1 MFSNLFTPSEHSL
14 MRIRGLRMG
23 TDTARVHWYP
33 WLMLVWSIWI
43 FITPMYQAKY
53 FPNWLWPTL
62 VSYAVF
68 LVLFHRMHYRDRR
81 RVFACAM
88 AVAFLGFA
96 VTPFNPGAQG
106 YLVYACAYLA
116 FTAPPAR
123 ALTWMVGILA
133 LYAVEWVWLGYPV
146 IYVGTAIA
154 IGIVVGLMNISG
166 MQKALAD
173 AALSLSHD
181 EVRRLAALAERE
193 RIGRDLHD
201 LLGHT
206 LSLVALKTD
215 LAAKLLARGDDPA
228 MRDAARREIAEVSRV
243 ARDALAQVRAAVTG
257 IRAAGIA
264 AELVSARLLLECDGV
279 AFVSEIEPHALDTP
293 DALPPTIET
302 ALALALREAVTNIQR
317 HARARRAT
325 VGFQLRDGEARMTI
339 VDDGRGGAITP
350 GNGLEGMRERIEAVG
365 GRLRVESHPGAGTRL
380 EIVVP
385 RSARGSREIDTELA
399 A

>member
-1 MFSNLFTPSEHSL
+1 MFSDLFTPSEHSL
-14 MRIRGLRMG
+14 MRIRGLRLG
-23 TDTARVHWYP
+23 ADTTRVHWYP

-43 FITPMYQAKY
+43 FITPVYQTKY
-53 FPNWLWPTL
+53 FPDWLWPTL
-62 VSYAVF
+62 ASYAVF
-68 LVLFHRMHYRDRR
+68 LVLFHRMHYRDRSQ
-81 RVFACAM
+81 VLAGAL
-88 AVAFLGFA
+88 AVALLGFM
-96 VTPFNPGAQG
+96 VTPFNAGAQG
-106 YLVYACAYLA
+106 YLVYACSYFA
-116 FTAPPAR
+116 FAVPPAR
-123 ALTWMVGILA
+123 ALVWMAGTLA
-133 LYAVEWVWLGYPV
+133 LYAVEWIWLDYPA
-146 IYVGTAIA
+146 IYLVTMIV
-154 IGIVVGLMNISG
+154 IGIVVGLMNISW
-166 MQKALAD
+166 MQKAMAD

-228 MRDAARREIAEVSRV
+228 MREAAGREIAEVSRV
-243 ARDALAQVRAAVTG
+243 AREALAQVRAAVTG
-257 IRAAGIA
+257 IRATGIA

-279 AFVSEIEPHALDTP
+279 AFVPEIESRALDAP
-293 DALPPTIET
+293 DALAPAIET

-325 VGFQLRDGEARMTI
+325 VGFELRDSEARMTI
-339 VDDGRGGAITP
+339 ADDGRGGTIAP

-365 GRLRVESHPGAGTRL
+365 GNLRVESTPGAGTRL

-385 RSARGSREIDTELA
+385 RARRDTGGVDVGVA